1 MNINIQGRS
10 LMTTNPSNNKCTW
23 EAKHKQRSSGTEQ
36 PELFFNDNTTTHN
49 IYFIESTC
57 LSSSLRKLEKFNKPK
72 KPGKSIWL
80 NVFGQADSLKVSV
93 GSIKSYTKDFSSN
106 IWVSI
111 VGRNKPIQVRNSIL
125 EIESLI
131 LGAK

>member
-1 MNINIQGRS
+1 MILINDKYNMCR
-10 LMTTNPSNNKCTW
+10 TAVKY
-23 EAKHKQRSSGTEQ
+23 KQRSSGTEQ

-49 IYFIESTC
+49 IYYFKSTC
-57 LSSSLRKLEKFNKPK
+57 LSSSLQKLEKFNKPK

-111 VGRNKPIQVRNSIL
+111 VGRNKPIQVRNSIS